1 MVESLNQQTSQY
13 RSLSADS
20 ELSSGYEL
28 LYKGEYTQCARIIRK
43 KYPKLKSP
51 IDKANFNILKLL
63 LLNRTKK
70 SKEKAALLEQLKKE
84 FLTNPELIN
93 SEQLTKHFKNILRN
107 FDDEKG
113 AQEIF
118 KTQLKNRNLNGL
130 DSNEQNEILKELT
143 LNLEFTDIYS
153 KVNTFIKNPNDANVE
168 FLKLIKYEIVYYL
181 FLNKKLSEKMTRK
194 IYEELLN
201 NYDTLK
207 KEKGYFDIVGQY
219 SLALNDKDKFI
230 EIFTQ
235 KKKEEEFT
243 NVPIEDIKYDIYLG
257 QEKVSEIINELYL
270 NIKNNI
276 DKCNFTSFERIVNVF
291 FWYIKKNGI
300 KIDSSKVSPLKEN
313 TVEKVS
319 DIKTQA
325 ENVVNEIMGLFEHIK
340 VQSGRNLNAFKS
352 GVYGQLMVY
361 HNIIIMNKNMPAEF
375 TKSINELIISVLDK
389 AITKQS
395 ILFEMGKYFIYLDE
409 ENRKN
414 LMQHF
419 GSKYNIDLN
428 SFEAKDITKENF
440 DSFLLMQ
447 KIQKLLFAVPKDKI
461 KDKIYYLIGCYLLIV
476 NTITKDTKLEKGE
489 RNIADDLI
497 ILANEYYYETY
508 NNENKDT
515 NLAFVLLFINS
526 FSHLQSPY
534 NYDISYYLLQTNA
547 HLNLNN
553 DTLDIL
559 KYMNLKGPQFETVS
573 YIAFKPFLNYKNGL
587 NYLVDNSERWQ
598 NDNRRN
604 TKKTLWKMFT
614 GRNFWNSQELLE
626 FLNENKNSYYTILLQ
641 FFDVIL
647 GASDNYLNQ
656 NGIDEEAEK
665 DYFDFLLNLYNDF
678 EARKKDNKLTKNQDM
693 FVSIHKYRYE
703 NYAYFNNNFDIL
715 TKNENYSRDSYRCE
729 IDSLNKNDN
738 CLYKLYP
745 GYKNNYIKE
754 CDCKPF
760 GQYDSYEYLTMR
772 LLSMV
777 TLSYIENKEQLKI
790 FNEKYL
796 QSSKAVNSQLDIIL
810 AELTEKMMI
819 SLDSVEAFTSNQNAI
834 FELYTKFDDIVI
846 AKLKELKSSIQY
858 NQLAKVSDLVS
869 FFNEMKYFYF
879 VNFTNITSKF
889 IDFITQHKKELDDP
903 MGLKAK
909 FNEKYKSPLINS
921 LRDLAKS
928 LDNLIQNVHKNGF
941 EVCKGGQLIKESGV
955 ISVQDEAFI
964 STILKKGDDLKY
976 QIEESNKDIFKEI
989 KDFCKRIEDYIKQK
1003 I

>member
-313 TVEKVS
+313 IVEKVS

-325 ENVVNEIMGLFEHIK
+325 ENVANEIMGLFEHIK

-375 TKSINELIISVLDK
+375 TRSIYELIISVLDK

-440 DSFLLMQ
+440 DSFLIME

-553 DTLDIL
+553 NTLDIL

-656 NGIDEEAEK
+656 NGIDEEVEK

-703 NYAYFNNNFDIL
+703 NFAYFNNNFDIL

-819 SLDSVEAFTSNQNAI
+819 SLDSVETFTSNQNAI

-879 VNFTNITSKF
+879 VNFTNVTSKF

-941 EVCKGGQLIKESGV
+941 EVCKGGELIKESGV

>member
-325 ENVVNEIMGLFEHIK
+325 ENVANEIMGLFEHIK

-375 TKSINELIISVLDK
+375 TKSIYELIISVLDK

-703 NYAYFNNNFDIL
+703 NFAYFNNNFDII

-819 SLDSVEAFTSNQNAI
+819 SLDSVETFTSNQNAI
-834 FELYTKFDDIVI
+834 FDLYTKFDDIVI
-846 AKLKELKSSIQY
+846 AKLKELKTSIQY

-869 FFNEMKYFYF
+869 FFNEMKYFYI
-879 VNFTNITSKF
+879 VNFTNVTSKF

-941 EVCKGGQLIKESGV
+941 EVCKGGELIKESGV